1 MQNNPWAVLW
11 SVKKTKTVTIKHPKR
26 MTTKITQDNKQPKQ
40 KIMQPNTL
48 KSKNNGCGT
57 APGNLVSNKSLTS
70 L

>member
-1 MQNNPWAVLW
+1 MI
-11 SVKKTKTVTIKHPKR
+11 SKKPKVVTIKHPKR

-57 APGNLVSNKSLTS
+57 APGNLVLTNYPSPSTNKK
-70 L
+70 